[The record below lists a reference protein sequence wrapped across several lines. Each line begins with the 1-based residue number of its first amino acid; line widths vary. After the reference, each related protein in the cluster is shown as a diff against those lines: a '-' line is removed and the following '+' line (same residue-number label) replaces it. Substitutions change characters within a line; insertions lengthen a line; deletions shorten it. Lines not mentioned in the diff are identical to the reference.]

1 MPPAFVA
8 SIPAR
13 HSCAA
18 PAALTAPRRPAAAPR
33 RGAVRVVAAVEKQTQ
48 TKTETKTFSKRLNE
62 AMWDFFQGSRERKWA
77 PDRRPEGERG
87 PFDIATSTLSWGRYP
102 TEFTDRPEPETA
114 WQPAEGDVSTVG
126 NVTVV
131 LTESDLRAAADEGV
145 LAMID
150 RAAATCELPIDEEER
165 TTTGRELAEL
175 VFAKYDYY
183 FDCTIL
189 QSTAMPSRQVHFN
202 IYGAYLGS
210 RIFGYT
216 ESQYIQKMDGLAAQL
231 NAWDQAWF
239 VKKFLRAPVY
249 PRRGLPS
256 RPKSDTAVTL
266 RLNTSPTWKY
276 LPAEAVD
283 AWFTYN

>member
-1 MPPAFVA
+1 L
-8 SIPAR
+8 
-13 HSCAA
+13 
-18 PAALTAPRRPAAAPR
+18 LTMLLL
-33 RGAVRVVAAVEKQTQ
+33 
-48 TKTETKTFSKRLNE
+48 F
-62 AMWDFFQGSRERKWA
+62 
-77 PDRRPEGERG
+77 
-87 PFDIATSTLSWGRYP
+87 LS
-102 TEFTDRPEPETA
+102 
-114 WQPAEGDVSTVG
+114 
-126 NVTVV
+126 
-131 LTESDLRAAADEGV
+131 
-145 LAMID
+145 
-150 RAAATCELPIDEEER
+150 
-165 TTTGRELAEL
+165 
-175 VFAKYDYY
+175 YY